1 MLGDRNRQSRSIR
14 PELRSQLQT
23 SIMEALSSHG
33 VKDSRDCCDVGV
45 LDSAADEFDDD
56 SEHDHQVPIH
66 CDDTPALD
74 GCPVPMYDRKASGYS
89 DANVRLSGI
98 LAVEKSSKLFIY
110 DSQDGLRVATVCLD
124 PGDIVIFRGDCWH
137 AGAKYRKPN
146 RRLHFYVY
154 HSSNPRKR
162 GSTYF

>member
-1 MLGDRNRQSRSIR
+1 MPILETLEFELAENSYQRRDPWYDPDGDVLGDRNRQSRSIR

-23 SIMEALSSHG
+23 SIMEALSSYG

-98 LAVEKSSKLFIY
+98 LAVEKVSKLFIY
-110 DSQDGLRVATVCLD
+110 EQSRWALRVSQL
-124 PGDIVIFRGDCWH
+124 
-137 AGAKYRKPN
+137 
-146 RRLHFYVY
+146 YV
-154 HSSNPRKR
+154 
-162 GSTYF
+162 